1 VFLLPLEREFGW
13 TRSELTSVYS
23 IYLLVNGFT
32 APLVGL
38 TFDRLGPRW
47 VYGCGMLSLGAAFY
61 LAGSLTALWQFYL
74 FIGALVGIGVSMNGM
89 VPGSA
94 LLARWYRERLST
106 AMGVAYSAF
115 GIGTVVF
122 VPLVQYLVGEFDW
135 RATYRIMGSALL
147 LLAPVVILAL
157 PWKTFA
163 AGHPARA
170 GSRQKS
176 GEGWT
181 LATALRSR
189 VFWGLVQ
196 VFFFTASAMFAII
209 VQLVAFFV
217 DAGFSPLAAATA
229 FGMVGLL
236 SGVSVMASGLSF
248 GPLRLPADHQP
259 ELRRHRHGNGL
270 AAFLSFHPSV
280 LLLVL
285 FVPVFGLC
293 MGMRGPIVSRWRR
306 ATSPAA
312 RGDDLRPDLCQQR
325 DRRGARLVRRR
336 PAARPDRRLPR
347 GAGDVARADHGGRAA
362 VLDRAGA
369 AQLPLASHSSSCWIV
384 RFASR
389 RRWLSRLPRLETSL
403 IAVAGAFAASAAKPP
418 CSTRSTPGRL
428 RSSRARNATRSP
440 GWRARRTPC
449 PARTS
454 RAASRRR

>member
-1 VFLLPLEREFGW
+1 MFGRGLGDTYAVFLLPLEREFGW

-61 LAGSLTALWQFYL
+61 LAGSLSALWQFYL

-163 AGHPARA
+163 AGHPARS
-170 GSRQKS
+170 GSRHKS

-181 LATALRSR
+181 LASALRSR

-209 VQLVAFFV
+209 VQLVAYFV

-236 SGVSVMASGLSF
+236 SGVSVMASGLSSDRF
-248 GPLRLPADHQP
+248 GYRQTISLSFVGTATGMAL
-259 ELRRHRHGNGL
+259 LL
-270 AAFLSFHPSV
+270 LLSFHPSV

-293 MGMRGPIVSRWRR
+293 MGMRGPIVS
-306 ATSPAA
+306 SVAA
-312 RGDDLRPDLCQQR
+312 RYFAG
-325 DRRGARLVRRR
+325 
-336 PAARPDRRLPR
+336 PR
-347 GAGDVARADHGGRAA
+347 VATIYGLIYASNAI
-362 VLDRAGA
+362 GA
-369 AQLPLASHSSSCWIV
+369 AL
-384 RFASR
+384 
-389 RRWLSRLPRLETSL
+389 
-403 IAVAGAFAASAAKPP
+403 GAFAGGLLHDL
-418 CSTRSTPGRL
+418 TG
-428 RSSRARNATRSP
+428 
-440 GWRARRTPC
+440 GY
-449 PARTS
+449 
-454 RAASRRR
+454 RAALAMSLVLITVAALPFWTVPALRNFR

>member
-1 VFLLPLEREFGW
+1 MFGRGLGDTYAVFLLPLEREFGW

-74 FIGALVGIGVSMNGM
+74 FIGVLVGIGVSMNGM
-89 VPGSA
+89 LPGSA

-122 VPLVQYLVGEFDW
+122 VPLVQYLLGEFDW
-135 RATYRIMGSALL
+135 RATYRIMGTALL

-236 SGVSVMASGLSF
+236 SGVSVMASGLSSDRF
-248 GPLRLPADHQP
+248 GYRQIISLSFVGTATGMAL
-259 ELRRHRHGNGL
+259 LL
-270 AAFLSFHPSV
+270 LLSFHPSV

-293 MGMRGPIVSRWRR
+293 MGMRGPIVS
-306 ATSPAA
+306 SVAA
-312 RGDDLRPDLCQQR
+312 RYFAGPRVATIYGLIYASNALGAALGSFAGGLLHDLT
-325 DRRGARLVRRR
+325 
-336 PAARPDRRLPR
+336 
-347 GAGDVARADHGGRAA
+347 GGYRAA
-362 VLDRAGA
+362 LAMSLVLITVA
-369 AQLPLASHSSSCWIV
+369 ALPFWTVPA
-384 RFASR
+384 
-389 RRWLSRLPRLETSL
+389 
-403 IAVAGAFAASAAKPP
+403 
-418 CSTRSTPGRL
+418 L
-428 RSSRARNATRSP
+428 RNFR
-440 GWRARRTPC
+440 
-449 PARTS
+449 
-454 RAASRRR
+454 

>member
-1 VFLLPLEREFGW
+1 MFGRGLGDTYAVFLLPLEREFGW

-74 FIGALVGIGVSMNGM
+74 FIGVLVGIGVSMNGM

-94 LLARWYRERLST
+94 LLARWYRERRST

-122 VPLVQYLVGEFDW
+122 VPLVQYLLGEFDW
-135 RATYRIMGSALL
+135 RATYRIMGTALL

-236 SGVSVMASGLSF
+236 SGVSVMASGLSSDRF
-248 GPLRLPADHQP
+248 GYRQIISLSFVGTATGMAL
-259 ELRRHRHGNGL
+259 LL
-270 AAFLSFHPSV
+270 LLSFHPSV

-293 MGMRGPIVSRWRR
+293 MGMRGPIVS
-306 ATSPAA
+306 SVAA
-312 RGDDLRPDLCQQR
+312 RYFAGPRVATIYGLIYASNALGAALGSFAGGLLHDLT
-325 DRRGARLVRRR
+325 
-336 PAARPDRRLPR
+336 
-347 GAGDVARADHGGRAA
+347 GGYRAA
-362 VLDRAGA
+362 LAMSLVLITVA
-369 AQLPLASHSSSCWIV
+369 ALPFWTVPA
-384 RFASR
+384 
-389 RRWLSRLPRLETSL
+389 
-403 IAVAGAFAASAAKPP
+403 
-418 CSTRSTPGRL
+418 L
-428 RSSRARNATRSP
+428 RNFR
-440 GWRARRTPC
+440 
-449 PARTS
+449 
-454 RAASRRR
+454 